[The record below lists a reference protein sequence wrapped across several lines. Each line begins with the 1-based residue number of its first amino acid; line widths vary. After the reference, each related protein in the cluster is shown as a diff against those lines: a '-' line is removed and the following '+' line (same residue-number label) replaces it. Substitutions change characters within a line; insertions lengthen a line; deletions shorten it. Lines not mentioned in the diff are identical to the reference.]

1 MKQWRWGLILAGCMG
16 ISGVIG
22 VHAAPK
28 RLAVVANEVVLGFTA
43 EDSPVSAA
51 ETLRGKPTG
60 EVVGFCRAVKE
71 QLVQQGYRVTLQELD
86 LNARFVP
93 FAQSLQGRKGVE
105 CGPSSLTRERAELL
119 ATLPKVKGE
128 FTVPFWTTSTK
139 LLIRKAEI
147 PNLYADHPDHL
158 RIGVLKIPTA
168 VVPVTSTLIGQ
179 VFPRTELVAV
189 QTKAEALQRLQLPSD
204 DAQAL
209 DAYASDE
216 VMLSDMLEHD
226 IHPERQAQYRIEP
239 AGMGY
244 SREDYALITYNDSAL
259 TSLLNAW
266 LQTDQ
271 ARQAAATMAVSH
283 HGFDTFT
290 PWLAWSER
298 GDHWEI
304 LQSWLWG
311 GLLFGSILLLTMMV
325 LFWRLWRKV
334 QAISIPLM
342 TPTSFAPKLPEST
355 ADKGLF
361 LHYSRELHDN
371 ICQLIV
377 GVKRQVEMAER
388 LLEQE
393 QHPARDSLVMSLDTL
408 DQVSQEV
415 RRISHEMHEEA
426 EDTLDDLLHDFNART
441 GIAVQRMGNL
451 HWRYIPET
459 ISNELYRVVQE
470 ALANVERHAQAS
482 QLWVLL
488 AHGNNQL
495 QLRIRDNGCGF
506 ELHQLERNG
515 IGLKNM
521 RDRVRHLSG
530 LFTLDSIAGEGTAI
544 TITVPCEVIQ

>member
-1 MKQWRWGLILAGCMG
+1 MTQWQRRLILVGLISISSMMG
-16 ISGVIG
+16 VY
-22 VHAAPK
+22 AAPK
-28 RLAVVANEVVLGFTA
+28 RLAAVENEVVLGFTA

-60 EVVGFCRAVKE
+60 EVAGFCRAVKE

-105 CGPSSLTRERAELL
+105 CGPYSLTRERAELL

-128 FTVPFWTTSTK
+128 FTAPFWTTSTK
-139 LLIRKAEI
+139 LLIRKAQI
-147 PNLYADHPDHL
+147 PALYSEHPDHL
-158 RIGVLKIPTA
+158 RIGVLKTPTTT
-168 VVPVTSTLIGQ
+168 VPVTSTLIGR

-189 QTKAEALQRLQLPSD
+189 QTKAEALQRLQLPTD

-216 VMLSDMLEHD
+216 VMLSDMLTRD

-266 LQTDQ
+266 LQTEQ
-271 ARQAAATMAVSH
+271 AQQAAATMAVSH
-283 HGFDTFT
+283 HSFDVFT

-304 LQSWLWG
+304 LQRWLWG
-311 GLLFGSILLLTMMV
+311 GILFGGVVLLTMMV

-334 QAISIPLM
+334 QVISIPLM
-342 TPTSFAPKLPEST
+342 TPSFAPKVPESA

-393 QHPARDSLVMSLDTL
+393 QHPARNSLVMSLDTL

-441 GIAVQRMGNL
+441 GITVQRMGNL

-470 ALANVERHAQAS
+470 ALANVERHAQAT

-495 QLRIRDNGCGF
+495 QLRIQDNGCGF
-506 ELHQLERNG
+506 EFHRLERNG

-521 RDRVRHLSG
+521 RDRIRSLSG
-530 LFTLDSIAGEGTAI
+530 LFTLDSIASKGTAI